1 MTRPLPTYLDH
12 SIEVVITELREVL
25 AVVGAVQVAL
35 QQLAVE
41 VQPRCGHEPRHW
53 RAASVVGE

>member
-1 MTRPLPTYLDH
+1 MTRLLPTYLDH

-41 VQPRCGHEPRHW
+41 VQPRGSHEPRHW